1 MKIMQA
7 LTAAMALFSSI
18 TSMAVSAEE
27 IKLDHKGTILNAELS
42 LAEGRT
48 LEDGVILMT
57 HGTLAHARMEIM
69 RSLQSI
75 FREYGYNSLAI
86 NLSLGQSDRHGMY
99 DCADTHAHKH
109 TDALDEIGA
118 WLDWAKAQ
126 GAEQVVLLGHSR
138 GGNQTAWF
146 AAEHEMPAVVAVV
159 LIAPQLWS
167 EEYARA
173 SYNKRF
179 GHDLDSVLAQA
190 QDLVGQ
196 GRGDAVLENVD
207 FIYCE
212 DTDVTAEAF
221 VNYYA
226 SDPRMDTASLI
237 PKIDKPVLV
246 FAGTED
252 QVVKGVASAMQPLVE
267 SGQVELEVI
276 EGAGHMFRD
285 LYGYDVVESVE
296 AFLNGR
302 LQ

>member
-1 MKIMQA
+1 MKSLPA
-7 LTAAMALFSSI
+7 LIVTISLLSSI
-18 TSMAVSAEE
+18 GSMAVLAED
-27 IKLDHKGTILNAELS
+27 IKLDHGGMTLNAELS

-48 LEDGVILMT
+48 LDDGVILMT

-75 FREYGYNSLAI
+75 FREYGYNTLAI
-86 NLSLGQSDRHGMY
+86 NLSLGQDDRHGMY
-99 DCADTHAHKH
+99 DCADTHTHKH
-109 TDALDEIGA
+109 TDAMDEIGV
-118 WLDWAKAQ
+118 WLDWVREQ
-126 GAEQVVLLGHSR
+126 GAEEVVLLGHSR

-167 EEYARA
+167 EEYAHA
-173 SYNKRF
+173 SYKKRF
-179 GHDLDSVLAQA
+179 GQDFDPILTRAE
-190 QDLVGQ
+190 DLVDQ
-196 GRGDAVLENVD
+196 GRGDALLEDVD

-226 SDPRMDTASLI
+226 PDPRMDTAYLI
-237 PKIDKPVLV
+237 SKIEKPVLV

-252 QVVKGVASAMQPLVE
+252 QVVKGVEDAMQPLTE
-267 SGQVELEVI
+267 SGQVQLQVI

-285 LYGYDVVESVE
+285 LYGYDIVE
-296 AFLNGR
+296 AVEPFLDGR